1 MSLMTRLILVIL
13 VVVTLLGGVMLFT
26 YDIIKLEWVSFMEI
40 QPSYRAMDNP
50 LPVAANS
57 IPIEGAAYIP
67 GMGDPVNPIPVDEV
81 SVERARILFS
91 VNCAMCHGP
100 EGQGNG
106 IVGGALINS
115 PANLTGDV
123 TQSKSDGTLFLIVSN
138 GIEGKMPALN
148 ENLSVRDRWDL
159 VNYIRTLE
167 APQPQE
173 TP

>member
-1 MSLMTRLILVIL
+1 MSLVTRLILVIL
-13 VVVTLLGGVMLFT
+13 VATTLLGVVMLFT

-40 QPSYRAMDNP
+40 QPSYKPMDKP

-67 GMGDPVNPIPVDEV
+67 GMGDPVNPVPPDEI
-81 SVERARILFS
+81 SIERGRILYS

-100 EGQGNG
+100 NGEGDGV
-106 IVGGALINS
+106 VGGALINR

-123 TQSKSDGTLFLIVSN
+123 TQSKSDGTLFLTLSN

-159 VNYIRTLE
+159 VNFMRTLE
-167 APQPQE
+167 PTQP
-173 TP
+173 

>member
-1 MSLMTRLILVIL
+1 MSLMTRLILVML
-13 VVVTLLGGVMLFT
+13 VSVTLLGGVMLLT

-40 QPSYRAMDNP
+40 QPSYRPMDKP

-67 GMGDPVNPIPVDEV
+67 GQGDPVNPVPADEV
-81 SVERARILFS
+81 SVERGRILYS
-91 VNCAMCHGP
+91 VNCAMCHGSNG
-100 EGQGNG
+100 EGNG
-106 IVGGALINS
+106 VVGGALINP

-123 TQSKSDGTLFLIVSN
+123 TQTKSDGTLFLTLSN

-159 VNYIRTLE
+159 VNFIRTLE
-167 APQPQE
+167 PSQP
-173 TP
+173 

>member
-106 IVGGALINS
+106 IVGGALINP

-148 ENLSVRDRWDL
+148 ENLTVRDRWDL

-167 APQPQE
+167 PSQP
-173 TP
+173 

>member
-91 VNCAMCHGP
+91 INCAMCHGP

-106 IVGGALINS
+106 IVGGALINP

-167 APQPQE
+167 ATQPQE

>member
-40 QPSYRAMDNP
+40 QPSYRAMDKP

-57 IPIEGAAYIP
+57 IPFEGAAYVP
-67 GMGDPVNPIPVDEV
+67 GMGAPVNPIEADDV
-81 SVERARILFS
+81 SIERGRVLFS
-91 VNCAMCHGP
+91 VHCAMCHGATG
-100 EGQGNG
+100 EGNG
-106 IVGGALINS
+106 PVGGALINL

-123 TQSKSDGTLFLIVSN
+123 TQSKSDGTLFLTLSN

-167 APQPQE
+167 PSQP
-173 TP
+173 